1 MHEGGHAIA
10 LQVLRLGTITLI
22 TIDDAAKSGM
32 IASDTTPA
40 AETENWLHAQLVAQG
55 TPPEEVLL
63 GSHAAGSG
71 GDPQSDL
78 AVAANLALRMETA
91 FGFGKD
97 APLLHRH
104 LERHRPILMQRRDIA
119 GRVNARL
126 EAAYVAARE
135 LIQNHRSEVEKLAN
149 LLSVTSTLERPEL
162 AEAVRK
168 I

>member
-1 MHEGGHAIA
+1 MGLCNISNDCFYPRPRA
-10 LQVLRLGTITLI
+10 
-22 TIDDAAKSGM
+22 
-32 IASDTTPA
+32 
-40 AETENWLHAQLVAQG
+40 
-55 TPPEEVLL
+55 
-63 GSHAAGSG
+63 G
-71 GDPQSDL
+71 GDF
-78 AVAANLALRMETA
+78 A
-91 FGFGKD
+91 FLG
-97 APLLHRH
+97 
-104 LERHRPILMQRRDIA
+104 PILMQRRDIA